1 MKKNYEDYI
10 LVWLKYVYKE
20 WVKCMFKV
28 NDSFYG
34 NIFVMLGVLSGRLD
48 LGLVMLWGCYWNF
61 IEEICKWK

>member
-1 MKKNYEDYI
+1 M
-10 LVWLKYVYKE
+10 YVKLG
-20 WVKCMFKV
+20 V

-61 IEEICKWK
+61 IKEICKWK